1 MNRFTTRRALGDL
14 SPVRRAAGF
23 AVAALITG
31 AGLTRSA
38 NAAAAPVLIDFGN
51 DQSFRGATVHNPDQH
66 GNYWNSMRTGVFY
79 QNLVDT
85 TNTPTTIDFGFS
97 TPVGTDSYNGPAGPT
112 AGQPLSQAE
121 IDAADI
127 DETALGILGVKAAAV
142 DYVAEFE
149 CRFEIQQLD
158 PAKKYNLTFYGSHKF
173 SNNDSTVYTVFT
185 DNTYT
190 TEVASGSLLV
200 QNHDMPWLHNRDTV
214 RTLSNI
220 APQTSNILYVQFTG
234 DQGSFGYLNSMMI
247 SEAVAT
253 SIWNVDDGGS
263 WFTPTN
269 WAGSVPNGVGAEA
282 DFLGKITAT
291 HSVNA
296 DSPVTV
302 GTMRFNN
309 ANSYV
314 IGGASTL
321 TLEAASGSA
330 LVDVQ
335 LGTHRINVPLTV
347 ASDTNLQV
355 AAGTTLRISDPV
367 TINANKHVTQS
378 GAGNVLYESTVN
390 VLSGGSIQF
399 GNSSHLA
406 GLTLAAGASAQV
418 TQGGGKV
425 MTIDSVN
432 LGASGTLDLKDNK
445 LITSTSPGHG
455 TNFIYDGLQ
464 GAVQRAYNSQ
474 SWDQPGLTTSM
485 PAAKTGLTTIGIT
498 TGAARGGLGPTDTD
512 LFGGQTYTGA
522 STLAMYTYAG
532 DANLDGLIDGG
543 DYGII
548 DNNVTIPGAEGYF
561 NGDFN
566 YDGVIDGGDY
576 GIIDNNITA
585 QGAPFPVSGLVGL
598 SGVTAIPEPCACGFA
613 ILTAAGLFSR
623 RSRRPGK
630 SKL

>member
-1 MNRFTTRRALGDL
+1 MNRFTPGALGEI
-14 SPVRRAAGF
+14 SPVGRAAAF
-23 AVAALITG
+23 AVTLITG
-31 AGLTRSA
+31 VGLTGSA
-38 NAAAAPVLIDFGN
+38 HAAAPVLIDFGN

-66 GNYWNSMRTGVFY
+66 GNYWTSMRTGVFY

-112 AGQPLSQAE
+112 STQPLSQAE

-127 DETALGILGVKAAAV
+127 DEAALGILGVKAAVV
-142 DYVAEFE
+142 DYVAEFN

-158 PAKKYNLTFYGSHKF
+158 PAKKYNLTFFGSHKF

-214 RTLSNI
+214 LTLSNI

-234 DQGSFGYLNSMMI
+234 DQGSFGYLNCMEI
-247 SEAVAT
+247 SEAVVA
-253 SIWNVDDGGS
+253 SIWNVDAGGS

-302 GTMRFNN
+302 GTLRFNN

-314 IGGASTL
+314 IGGASTM
-321 TLEAASGSA
+321 TLEVASGSA

-335 LGTHRINVPLTV
+335 LGTHQINLPLTV

-355 AAGTTLRISDPV
+355 AAGATLKISDPLTV
-367 TINANKHVTQS
+367 NANKHVTQS
-378 GAGNVLYESTVN
+378 GGGTVLYESSVN

-399 GNSSHLA
+399 GNSSHMSS
-406 GLTLAAGASAQV
+406 LTLASGASAQV
-418 TQGGGKV
+418 TQGGNKV
-425 MTIDSVN
+425 LTTDNVT
-432 LGASGTLDLKDNK
+432 LGSGSLDLKDNK
-445 LITSTSPGHG
+445 LITNKSPGHA
-455 TNFIYDGLQ
+455 TNFVYDGLQ
-464 GAVQRAYNSQ
+464 GDVQRAYNFQ
-474 SWDQPGLTTSM
+474 SWDQPGLKTSM
-485 PAAKTGLTTIGIT
+485 PAAQTGLTTIGIT

-512 LFGGQTYTGA
+512 LFGGQTINGA
-522 STLAMYTYAG
+522 STLAMYTYTG
-532 DANLDGLIDGG
+532 DANLDGQIDGG

-548 DNNVTIPGAEGYF
+548 DNNVQIPGADGYF

-576 GIIDNNITA
+576 GIIDNNIQA
-585 QGAPFPVSGLVGL
+585 QGAPFPVSGSVGL
-598 SGVTAIPEPCACGFA
+598 SAVTAIPEPSTCGFA
-613 ILTAAGLFSR
+613 IVTAAGLLMRRR
-623 RSRRPGK
+623 RSPIGK
-630 SKL
+630 L